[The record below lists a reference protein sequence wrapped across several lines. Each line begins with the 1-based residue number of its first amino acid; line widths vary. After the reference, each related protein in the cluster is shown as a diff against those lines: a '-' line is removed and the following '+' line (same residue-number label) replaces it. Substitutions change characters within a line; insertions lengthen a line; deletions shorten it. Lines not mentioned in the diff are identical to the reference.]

1 MRSVGIAVDR
11 YGKLQIDDTE
21 LNDALLNDFD
31 EVVTMFT
38 ADTNNQSVFSTASKG
53 LSGDVLTVIYDIT
66 KVGGMIEDQ
75 LDSAEDTIAQKE
87 DRLKEL
93 DDQLS
98 AVYDRYIRQFSVM
111 ESAVTEMNAIRDRI
125 KQTFEYQSN
134 SK

>member
-1 MRSVGIAVDR
+1 MILM
-11 YGKLQIDDTE
+11 KLLPCLLRIQIIK
-21 LNDALLNDFD
+21 
-31 EVVTMFT
+31 
-38 ADTNNQSVFSTASKG
+38 VFSLQLVKV

-75 LDSAEDTIAQKE
+75 VDSAEDTIAQKE